1 MDGLF
6 NLLGGGTAMGMQGLL
21 TPEQQRAI
29 QQQSMMAMAAALLQA
44 GGPSTTRTSLG
55 QALGGAFQAGQGAM
69 QQGQTNAI
77 NQMLLG
83 QKVQEARRDA
93 DARQRWM
100 EITGGGAPT
109 TAADALSGPGR
120 VGPTADRAAQIGTT
134 TTSSL
139 MAGLTPTQQAIAR
152 MFTNPAEGLKYISDI
167 EARNAALTEVTGQPF
182 SVTDAQGRPV
192 LVQQTKGGKITTVEG
207 FGPKR
212 EVVLQTVGG
221 RTVAID
227 KNQLQGGETFQHTLS
242 PAEASNLSLRLQETE
257 LVETPEGYVRVPKFG
272 GGAAQPVVGATGQ
285 PVRGRAGTERPTE
298 GQLTASGFATRM
310 EAAEQIFSSI
320 PAGDV
325 PRVGMSTAGGMTSG
339 VLNFLRSPEG
349 QQAKQA
355 ADDWIRAKLRKE
367 SGAVIGEEEM
377 EAEYRTYFPMPGDSD
392 LVVRQK
398 ADARRIASEAMKRS
412 AGPAYQPMQAAPRTG
427 ATTGATT
434 SAPRRGELV
443 FDRER
448 RVFVYQ
454 Q

>member
-6 NLLGGGTAMGMQGLL
+6 NMLGGNATGLQELMTPQMQQAL
-21 TPEQQRAI
+21 RN
-29 QQQSMMAMAAALLQA
+29 QSMMAMAASLLKA
-44 GGPSTTRTSLG
+44 SGPSPQRQSLG
-55 QALGGAFQAGQGAM
+55 QILGGAFEAGQGAM
-69 QQGQTNAI
+69 QQGQMNAVQ
-77 NQMLLG
+77 QMLLG
-83 QKVQEARRDA
+83 QKLQEAKSESEA
-93 DARQRWM
+93 KKRWL

-109 TAADALSGPGR
+109 TAADALAMPGR
-120 VGPTADRAAQIGTT
+120 MGPTAERAAQIGTVQPHP
-134 TTSSL
+134 L

-152 MFTNPAEGLKYISDI
+152 TFTNPTEGLKFISEI
-167 EARNAALTEVTGQPF
+167 EARNAAQSEVTGQPF

-212 EVVLQTVGG
+212 EVVLQNLGG

-227 KNQLQGGETFQHTLS
+227 KNQLTGGESFAQTMTPGES
-242 PAEASNLSLRLQETE
+242 ANLGVRLQETE

-285 PVRGRAGTERPTE
+285 PVRGRAGTEKPTE

-325 PRVGMSTAGGMTSG
+325 PRVGMSTSGGMTSG
-339 VLNFLRSPEG
+339 ILNFMRSPEG
-349 QQAKQA
+349 QKAKQA

-367 SGAVIGEEEM
+367 SGAVIGAEEM

-398 ADARRIASEAMKRS
+398 ADARARATEAMRRN
-412 AGPAYQPMQAAPRTG
+412 AGPAYQPMQPQEQQPSRPAAPQG
-427 ATTGATT
+427 M
-434 SAPRRGELV
+434 RGELV
-443 FDRER
+443 YDPQR
-448 RVFVYQ
+448 RVYVYR
-454 Q
+454 